1 MTDKELINQIK
12 NKKESAFKELIDKYQ
27 AMVLNTCYSFLH
39 DKSNA
44 EDITQEV
51 FIEVYLSINKFNQKA
66 KLSTWIYRIAVN
78 KSLNFIRD
86 NKKRNIIKSIE
97 NFFSEDKNKE
107 LQIADDTQSG
117 LDKEMEHK
125 KRLDLLH
132 QAIGNLKRK
141 QKIAFTLNKLE
152 NQSYEQ
158 VAEIMD
164 LSIPAVEGLIH
175 RAKLNVQKEI
185 LKILKKKL

>member
-1 MTDKELINQIK
+1 MTDKELIEHIK

-86 NKKRNIIKSIE
+86 NKKRNIIKSIDY
-97 NFFSEDKNKE
+97 FFTEGKNKE

-117 LDKEMEHK
+117 LDKEREHK